1 MNRMLDG
8 QPSPHASEAKIAATA
23 HGDVMNCAL
32 RLKVPC
38 YFAWGYHNVT
48 CPPTSMYAAYNVIT
62 MPKLLLLALDTGHT
76 TIPAET
82 AIINDWITTKLGLE

>member
-1 MNRMLDG
+1 MMNRMLDG
-8 QPSPHASEAKIAATA
+8 LPSPHASEAKIAATA

-48 CPPTSMYAAYNVIT
+48 CPPT
-62 MPKLLLLALDTGHT
+62 
-76 TIPAET
+76 
-82 AIINDWITTKLGLE
+82 